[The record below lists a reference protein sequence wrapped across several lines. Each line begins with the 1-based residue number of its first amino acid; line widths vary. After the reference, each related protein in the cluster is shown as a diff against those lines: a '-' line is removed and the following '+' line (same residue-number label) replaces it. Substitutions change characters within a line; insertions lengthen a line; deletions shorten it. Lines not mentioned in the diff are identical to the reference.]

1 MSLETT
7 YLGLNL
13 KNPIIAGASYIT
25 GSIDRIKKL
34 EDAGVAAVVMH
45 SIFEEQINHEVKE
58 LDHFLFQGSES
69 YAEATEYFAD
79 LDEYNNIESDEYLEE
94 INEIKKSVDIPV
106 VASLNGVSSGG
117 WMKYATKLEEAGAD
131 ALELNIIYIPT
142 DPSIDSRVVEQI
154 YLDDVKSVRE
164 NVKIP
169 VSLKMSPYFS
179 APANMAK
186 KFVDAGLNGLV
197 LFDRQA
203 SVDIDIENLE
213 SERKITLTDSNDLS
227 EALRW
232 TAIFFSK
239 IDTYLCASGGV
250 HTYRDVLKSVMCG
263 ADAVQMVSA
272 IIKNGE
278 EYISKVLDEMTQWMR
293 EEEYESIR
301 QMKGSLSLKNTP
313 NPAAYE
319 RANYMRA
326 LQEFGR

>member
-7 YLGLNL
+7 YLGMTL
-13 KNPIIAGASYIT
+13 KNPLIAGASYIT
-25 GSIDRIKKL
+25 GSIERIKKL
-34 EDAGVAAVVMH
+34 EDNGIGAVVMH
-45 SIFEEQINHEVKE
+45 SLFEEQINHEAKE

-79 LDEYNNIESDEYLEE
+79 LDNFDNIESDDYLKE
-94 INEIKKSVDIPV
+94 ISDIKKSVDIPV
-106 VASLNGVSSGG
+106 IASLNGVSSGG
-117 WMKYATKLEEAGAD
+117 WMKFASKLEEAGAD

-142 DPSIDSRVVEQI
+142 DPSLDGREVEQI
-154 YLDDVKSVRE
+154 YLDDVKTVRE

-169 VSLKMSPYFS
+169 IALKMSPFFS
-179 APANMAK
+179 APANMAQ
-186 KFVDAGLNGLV
+186 KFVEAGVNGLV

-203 SVDIDIENLE
+203 SVDVDIENLE
-213 SERKITLTDSNDLS
+213 TKREIRLTDSSSLS

-232 TAIFFSK
+232 TGIMFDR
-239 IDTYLCASGGV
+239 IDTYLCTSGGV
-250 HTYRDVLKSVMCG
+250 HTYKDVLKSIMSG

-278 EYISKVLDEMTQWMR
+278 DYISKLLEDLTLWMR

-301 QMKGSLSLKNTP
+301 QMRGSLSFKNSP

-326 LQEFGR
+326 LQEFRS

>member
-7 YLGLNL
+7 YLGMMLR
-13 KNPIIAGASYIT
+13 NPIIAGASYIT
-25 GSIDRIKKL
+25 GSLDRIKRL
-34 EDAGVAAVVMH
+34 EDNGVGAVVMH
-45 SIFEEQINHEVKE
+45 SIFEEQINYEAQE

-79 LDEYNNIESDEYLEE
+79 LDNFNNIESDDYLKE
-94 INEIKKSVDIPV
+94 ISEIKKSVDIPV
-106 VASLNGVSSGG
+106 IASLNGVSSGG
-117 WMKYATKLEEAGAD
+117 WMKFASKLEEAGAD

-142 DPSIDSRVVEQI
+142 DPSLDGREVEQI
-154 YLDDVKSVRE
+154 YINDIKTVKE

-169 VSLKMSPYFS
+169 IALKMSPYFS
-179 APANMAK
+179 APANMAQ
-186 KFVDAGLNGLV
+186 KFVKAGVNALV
-197 LFDRQA
+197 LFDRHA
-203 SVDIDIENLE
+203 SVDIDIEKLE
-213 SERKITLTDSNDLS
+213 TKREVTLTDSSSLS

-232 TAIFFSK
+232 TGIMFDRVDA
-239 IDTYLCASGGV
+239 YLCTSGGV
-250 HTYRDVLKSVMCG
+250 HTYKDVIKSVMSG

-278 EYISKVLDEMTQWMR
+278 EYIARLLEDLTLWMR

-301 QMKGSLSLKNTP
+301 QMKGSLSFKNSP

-326 LQEFGR
+326 LQQFQR

>member
-7 YLGLNL
+7 YLGLTL
-13 KNPIIAGASYIT
+13 KNPVIAGASYIT

-34 EDAGVAAVVMH
+34 EDNGIGAVVMH
-45 SIFEEQINHEVKE
+45 SIFEEQINHEAHE
-58 LDHFLFQGSES
+58 LDFFLFQGSAS
-69 YAEATEYFAD
+69 YAEAMEYFAD
-79 LDEYNNIESDEYLEE
+79 LDNFDNIESEDYLKE
-94 INEIKKSVDIPV
+94 ISEIKKSVDIPV
-106 VASLNGVSSGG
+106 IASLNGVSSGG
-117 WMKYATKLEEAGAD
+117 WMKFATKLEEAGAD

-142 DPSIDSRVVEQI
+142 DPKLDGRAVEQI
-154 YLDDVKSVRE
+154 YIDDIKTVRE

-169 VSLKMSPYFS
+169 VSLKMTPFFS
-179 APANMAK
+179 APLNMAQ
-186 KFVDAGLNGLV
+186 KFVEAGVNGLV

-213 SERKITLTDSNDLS
+213 TQRKITLTDSSTLS

-232 TAIFFSK
+232 TGIMFDRV
-239 IDTYLCASGGV
+239 DTYLCTSGGV
-250 HTYRDVLKSVMCG
+250 HTYQDVLKSIMSG

-278 EYISKVLDEMTQWMR
+278 EYVSKLLEDLTLWMR

-301 QMKGSLSLKNTP
+301 QMRGSLSLKNTP

-326 LQEFGR
+326 LQEFQK